1 MSGCRLK
8 LLCGAWV
15 IRAFLASFV
24 SRLGYHFGSAAV
36 VIRRDC
42 NGFGFIMGIMQ
53 WVLTGGWFPIS
64 TVIII

>member
-24 SRLGYHFGSAAV
+24 SRLGYRFGSAAV
-36 VIRRDC
+36 VIRRDS
-42 NGFGFIMGIMQ
+42 NGFGFIFGYYAMGFDCR
-53 WVLTGGWFPIS
+53 VVS
-64 TVIII
+64 H